1 MAIDFRTVFIN
12 FDASRQDVREQK
24 ATVVFNQPVNKFVA
38 ALQGW
43 DIQFSESDRPFGR
56 FLIELFSDRAPG
68 TNNAVDVTVRYL
80 LRDFTPPSQIRQTM
94 STKVPSGSM
103 SSRMLARWLMSF
115 ALAARFDREGV
126 QTM

>member
-80 LRDFTPPSQIRQTM
+80 LRDFTPPQPNPPDDVYQGA
-94 STKVPSGSM
+94 V
-103 SSRMLARWLMSF
+103 
-115 ALAARFDREGV
+115 GV
-126 QTM
+126 HVIADVG